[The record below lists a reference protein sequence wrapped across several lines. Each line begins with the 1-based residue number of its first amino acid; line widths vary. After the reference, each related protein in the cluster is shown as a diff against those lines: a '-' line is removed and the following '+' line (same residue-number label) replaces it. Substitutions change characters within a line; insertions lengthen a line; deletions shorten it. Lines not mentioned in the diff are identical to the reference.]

1 MNQTIIATCR
11 ELAEEANAI
20 IKYTED
26 IETIGSENPAAA
38 AVMSDIRLD
47 ELEHVQKLALALS
60 RLLVGDEDEEG
71 GEKPSEEG
79 GGEE

>member
-26 IETIGSENPAAA
+26 IEAIGTENPAAA
-38 AVMSDIRLD
+38 VMTDIRLD

-60 RLLVGDEDEEG
+60 RLLVGDEDDEGEEEP
-71 GEKPSEEG
+71 GEA
-79 GGEE
+79 GGEEK

>member
-26 IETIGSENPAAA
+26 IEAIGTESPAA
-38 AVMSDIRLD
+38 AVMNDIRLD

-60 RLLVGDEDEEG
+60 RLLVGDEDDEG
-71 GEKPSEEG
+71 GDEPDEA
-79 GGEE
+79 GGEEK

>member
-26 IETIGSENPAAA
+26 IEAIGTENPAAA
-38 AVMSDIRLD
+38 VMNDIRLD

-60 RLLVGDEDEEG
+60 RLLVGDEDDEGEEEP
-71 GEKPSEEG
+71 GEA
-79 GGEE
+79 GGEEK

>member
-26 IETIGSENPAAA
+26 IEAIGTENPAAA
-38 AVMSDIRLD
+38 AVMNDIRLD

-60 RLLVGDEDEEG
+60 RLLVGDEDD
-71 GEKPSEEG
+71 EG
-79 GGEE
+79 GGEPEEAGGEEK